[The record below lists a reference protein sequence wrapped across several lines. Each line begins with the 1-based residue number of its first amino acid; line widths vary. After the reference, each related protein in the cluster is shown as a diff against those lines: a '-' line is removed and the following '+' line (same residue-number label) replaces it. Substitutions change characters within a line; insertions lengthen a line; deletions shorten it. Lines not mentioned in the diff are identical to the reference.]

1 MRVAFESF
9 WLQKAGSRP
18 DEYEDAF
25 APPAVEDG
33 ARAEFLCAVAD
44 GATETSFSGL
54 WAQILVDAFAGKRLN
69 HLRPDRIDALAGEW
83 QAEIGR
89 RTRDKP
95 LPWYAEEK
103 LRAGAFSS
111 LIGLYL
117 REDRTWGAVC
127 VGDSCLFQVRPRQSI
142 RAFPFH
148 TPEQFTNRPTLIST
162 NSGSNHAIGAL
173 LTRGEWQE
181 GDCFLLMTDALAHF
195 FLSYRAARARL
206 LTTPLSQAD
215 FERLIAAARRKKLCR
230 NDDVTLLVV
239 RPSLGE
245 PDGGVA

>member
-1 MRVAFESF
+1 MQIAFESF
-9 WLQKAGSRP
+9 WLQKGGSRP

-25 APPAVEDG
+25 APSVVSDD
-33 ARAEFLCAVAD
+33 ARDEFLCAVAD

-54 WAQILVDAFAGKRLN
+54 WAQILVDAFAGKQLK
-69 HLRPDRIDALAGEW
+69 HLRPERIDVLSGVW
-83 QAEIGR
+83 QAEIDR

-103 LRAGAFSS
+103 LRAGAYSS

-117 REDRTWGAVC
+117 RDDRTWGAVC

-148 TPEQFTNRPTLIST
+148 TPEQFNNRPTLIST
-162 NSGSNHAIGAL
+162 NAGSNHTIGAL

-206 LTTPLSQAD
+206 LTPFSQSD
-215 FERLIAAARRKKLCR
+215 FERLIVAARRKKLCR
-230 NDDVTLLVV
+230 NDDVTLLIV

-245 PDGGVA
+245 PGGGVA